1 MTENQLVGWHHRL
14 DGYEFEQILGVGDR
28 QGGLAFCSPW
38 GSRVGHDWVTE
49 LNWTE
54 RRVKKGKGD
63 GEVKQTSWC
72 FPLRVEYTT
81 YSFNNVKFRIL
92 QSPDISE
99 RVRKNKICLKK
110 EETSLL
116 PYISIHLILG
126 YYQLRELFF
135 FNVIYSPQRQA
146 ISPPEGV
153 TLLRSITSS

>member
-54 RRVKKGKGD
+54 RRVIKGKGD

-72 FPLRVEYTT
+72 FPLKVEYTT

-116 PYISIHLILG
+116 PYISIHLILA

-135 FNVIYSPQRQA
+135 FLMSFTHRRGKQ
-146 ISPPEGV
+146 SH
-153 TLLRSITSS
+153 LLKVLPC